1 MKSPDFIDEI
11 GAFDFVH
18 KCAMVFLGSFSD
30 SPYFCVKTNKVSD
43 MKKLLTVMMVLLMST
58 ANLIAEDHQQH
69 VNLEWG
75 ETPPI
80 IDKHKDRSLQT
91 GMEVFLDIPNLVFCS
106 NMTEEQEANIH
117 ILNACGEKVMSE
129 TLRLSPYSE
138 TPLYIG
144 DLPCGTYQLVIELED
159 AVLSGTFLIFN

>member
-1 MKSPDFIDEI
+1 M
-11 GAFDFVH
+11 H

-117 ILNACGEKVMSE
+117 ILNANGEKVMSE
-129 TLRLSPYSE
+129 TLLLSPYSE
-138 TPLYIG
+138 TSLNIG
-144 DLPCGTYQLVIELED
+144 DLPSGTYQLVIELED
-159 AVLSGTFLIFN
+159 AVLYGTFLIL

>member
-11 GAFDFVH
+11 GTFYFVH

-30 SPYFCVKTNKVSD
+30 SPYFCVKTNKVRD
-43 MKKLLTVMMVLLMST
+43 MKKLLTIMMVLLMST

-80 IDKHKDRSLQT
+80 IDKHKDRSLQI
-91 GMEVFLDIPNLVFCS
+91 GMEVFLDGPNLVFCS
-106 NMTEEQEANIH
+106 NMAEEQETNIY
-117 ILNACGEKVMSE
+117 ILNASGEKVTSN
-129 TLRLSPYSE
+129 TLHLSPYSE
-138 TPLYIG
+138 TSFYIG
-144 DLPCGTYQLVIELED
+144 ELPGGTYQLVIELED

>member
-1 MKSPDFIDEI
+1 MKKTLTFLMLLLLVNANMFAATYQQQIELQYEREPKHDKSP
-11 GAFDFVH
+11 G
-18 KCAMVFLGSFSD
+18 
-30 SPYFCVKTNKVSD
+30 
-43 MKKLLTVMMVLLMST
+43 
-58 ANLIAEDHQQH
+58 
-69 VNLEWG
+69 
-75 ETPPI
+75 
-80 IDKHKDRSLQT
+80 RSLQ
-91 GMEVFLDIPNLVFCS
+91 MDLEAFLDIPNLVFCS

-159 AVLSGTFLIFN
+159 AALYGTFLIFN

>member
-1 MKSPDFIDEI
+1 
-11 GAFDFVH
+11 
-18 KCAMVFLGSFSD
+18 
-30 SPYFCVKTNKVSD
+30 
-43 MKKLLTVMMVLLMST
+43 MMVLLMST

-117 ILNACGEKVMSE
+117 ILNANGEKVMSE
-129 TLRLSPYSE
+129 TLLLSPYSE
-138 TPLYIG
+138 TSLNIG

-159 AVLSGTFLIFN
+159 AVLYGTFLIL

>member
-1 MKSPDFIDEI
+1 MLLLLVNANMFAATYQQQIELQYEREPKHDKSP
-11 GAFDFVH
+11 G
-18 KCAMVFLGSFSD
+18 
-30 SPYFCVKTNKVSD
+30 
-43 MKKLLTVMMVLLMST
+43 
-58 ANLIAEDHQQH
+58 
-69 VNLEWG
+69 
-75 ETPPI
+75 
-80 IDKHKDRSLQT
+80 RSLQ
-91 GMEVFLDIPNLVFCS
+91 MDLEAFLDIPNLVFCS

-159 AVLSGTFLIFN
+159 AALYGTFLIFN

>member
-1 MKSPDFIDEI
+1 
-11 GAFDFVH
+11 
-18 KCAMVFLGSFSD
+18 
-30 SPYFCVKTNKVSD
+30 
-43 MKKLLTVMMVLLMST
+43 MKKLLTIMMVLLMST

-117 ILNACGEKVMSE
+117 ILNANGEKVMSE
-129 TLRLSPYSE
+129 TLLLSPYSE
-138 TPLYIG
+138 TSLNIG
-144 DLPCGTYQLVIELED
+144 DLPNGTYQLVIELED
-159 AVLSGTFLIFN
+159 AALYGTFLIL

>member
-1 MKSPDFIDEI
+1 
-11 GAFDFVH
+11 
-18 KCAMVFLGSFSD
+18 
-30 SPYFCVKTNKVSD
+30 

-117 ILNACGEKVMSE
+117 ILNANGEKVMSE
-129 TLRLSPYSE
+129 TLLLSPYSE
-138 TPLYIG
+138 TSLNIG
-144 DLPCGTYQLVIELED
+144 DLPSGTYQLVIELED
-159 AVLSGTFLIFN
+159 AVLYGTFLIL

>member
-1 MKSPDFIDEI
+1 MI
-11 GAFDFVH
+11 
-18 KCAMVFLGSFSD
+18 FLGSFSD

-117 ILNACGEKVMSE
+117 ILNANGEKVMSE
-129 TLRLSPYSE
+129 TLLLSPYSE
-138 TPLYIG
+138 TSLNIG